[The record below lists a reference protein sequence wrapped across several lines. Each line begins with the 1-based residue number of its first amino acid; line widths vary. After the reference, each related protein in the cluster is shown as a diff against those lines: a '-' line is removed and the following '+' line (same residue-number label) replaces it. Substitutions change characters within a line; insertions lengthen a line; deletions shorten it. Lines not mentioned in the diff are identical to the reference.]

1 MDTLHLLVSGRYGK
15 AQVQL
20 TAGKKQDR
28 KALLF
33 WEGEG
38 GYF

>member
-1 MDTLHLLVSGRYGK
+1 MDALHLLVSDK